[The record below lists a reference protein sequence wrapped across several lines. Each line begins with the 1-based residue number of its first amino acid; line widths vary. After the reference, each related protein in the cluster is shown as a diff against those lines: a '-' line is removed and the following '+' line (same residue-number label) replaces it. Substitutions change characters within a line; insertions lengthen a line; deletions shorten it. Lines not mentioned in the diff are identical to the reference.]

1 MSLKKVEQVRAEK
14 GFKVWDLVVYAAVII
29 LIVVLFVV
37 FVFARDASPVDVI
50 TVSAG
55 FAGEQR
61 TVCTYTFAT
70 RSFVYDE
77 SAITVNSRTEDAIEL
92 TFHAENGGHNVI
104 LIDIANASVSV
115 TSADC
120 PSLDCVHT
128 PAITS
133 NSSLPIICSNHQ
145 MIVQTDYISG
155 SVIQ

>member
-70 RSFVYDE
+70 R
-77 SAITVNSRTEDAIEL
+77 SRTEDAIEL